1 MPLRVIRPEMDE
13 RLGWLAATFESVS
26 DLVFISDLKDRFI
39 YANPAAFKK
48 LGYTREELIGKTADL
63 IMSPNNPKG
72 LREELIKMTLENPKG
87 WEGEV
92 LNITKEGTEY
102 CAHLKTALVRNKRNE
117 PIGMT
122 GISRDITEKKM
133 AEIGTVAQ
141 ALVHEIG
148 NPLASISSLAQL
160 LERRLQ
166 DPKILENLKL
176 MRLHIQRISQLIHS
190 IDHFQKEEAQA
201 LLGVVKE
208 QERYE
213 KRKQN
218 EYSDRG

>member
-1 MPLRVIRPEMDE
+1 MDE

-48 LGYTREELIGKTADL
+48 LGYTREELIGKTADM
-63 IMSPNNPKG
+63 IMSANNPKG
-72 LREELIKMTLENPKG
+72 LREELLKATLENPKG

-92 LNITKEGTEY
+92 LNLTKEGVEY
-102 CAHLKTALVRNKRNE
+102 CAHLKTALVRNKRGE
-117 PIGMT
+117 SIGMT

-133 AEIGTVAQ
+133 AEIGTLAQ

-166 DPKILENLKL
+166 DPTILENLKL

-190 IDHFQKEEAQA
+190 IDHFQKKEAQV
-201 LLGVVKE
+201 LLGVIKE

-213 KRKQN
+213 KRK
-218 EYSDRG
+218 